1 MPRMDYT
8 NDDLPIPIPKRK
20 HVNQIGKK
28 QYIDCNDLKPV
39 SSSTLAVLV

>member
-1 MPRMDYT
+1 MDYT